1 MFKKALRNE
10 SFAEQL
16 YAKTFWYAAT
26 ASLLAFAMLFFQ
38 PGFLAHFAA
47 AGVTAVAFY
56 FISAHMRHLSGVL
69 CMLGIALLL
78 LPLLAIWLFHP
89 SRRILSVCYGLVGAG
104 SGMLTAYFVLLSKM
118 LADLRRIFRNLHR
131 SLWKFSLYL
140 IPSLATAAFYILAQ
154 SRQRS
159 GALSLLIACLFVY
172 CCLTAFYLAV
182 LQPLTPFTHKKLLAL
197 EDTENEMLRAALKA
211 RLIDPHTERVSAR
224 VLAFLIRPFY
234 PRRVRGK
241 KNIQNEFSNVFVSNH
256 CEVFGPVAMTLWF
269 PLAWRSWSQHKML
282 DPTLCAEH
290 MYNGTF
296 KNLKWLPR
304 FLRRPLAN
312 FFAPMVSAVLLSLNP
327 IPVYEQ
333 SKKSVIE
340 TLMRST
346 QALAEMD
353 NLLIFPENPAKDEGK
368 YAGEGVGTFF
378 SGFAHIGKSY
388 YKACGKALS
397 FYPVYCDRKTRTITI
412 GEQILFDPERP
423 LADEKLRITQTLH
436 DTINRMADALKNKG
450 EHL

>member
-16 YAKTFWYAAT
+16 YAKTFWYATT

-159 GALSLLIACLFVY
+159 A
-172 CCLTAFYLAV
+172 
-182 LQPLTPFTHKKLLAL
+182 
-197 EDTENEMLRAALKA
+197 
-211 RLIDPHTERVSAR
+211 
-224 VLAFLIRPFY
+224 
-234 PRRVRGK
+234 
-241 KNIQNEFSNVFVSNH
+241 
-256 CEVFGPVAMTLWF
+256 
-269 PLAWRSWSQHKML
+269 
-282 DPTLCAEH
+282 
-290 MYNGTF
+290 
-296 KNLKWLPR
+296 R
-304 FLRRPLAN
+304 FL
-312 FFAPMVSAVLLSLNP
+312 F
-327 IPVYEQ
+327 
-333 SKKSVIE
+333 
-340 TLMRST
+340 
-346 QALAEMD
+346 
-353 NLLIFPENPAKDEGK
+353 
-368 YAGEGVGTFF
+368 
-378 SGFAHIGKSY
+378 
-388 YKACGKALS
+388 
-397 FYPVYCDRKTRTITI
+397 
-412 GEQILFDPERP
+412 
-423 LADEKLRITQTLH
+423 
-436 DTINRMADALKNKG
+436 
-450 EHL
+450 